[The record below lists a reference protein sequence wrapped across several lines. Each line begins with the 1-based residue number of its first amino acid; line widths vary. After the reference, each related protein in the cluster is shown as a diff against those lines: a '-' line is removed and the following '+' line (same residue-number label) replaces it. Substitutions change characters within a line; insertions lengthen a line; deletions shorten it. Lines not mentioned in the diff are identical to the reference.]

1 MPQKVLANSLFC
13 DIRKDVQR
21 GPICSSK
28 LGLTKLEFRDGKNY
42 QKTSSMLEITTQIF
56 ERKPSTV
63 MSLLFFW
70 DLPNT
75 PSIGIFDI
83 HLLPTPPV
91 PPSHNHRSN
100 SWRALGL
107 IDFPVPRSEGR
118 NLGGQNMSPKI
129 LSPTRMY
136 PKLEP
141 QAKVRSEIF
150 GLFIIYSLK
159 SWVV

>member
-1 MPQKVLANSLFC
+1 MLSMPQKVLANSLFC

-28 LGLTKLEFRDGKNY
+28 LGTHKTGVSGWKKLSKKIIHVGDNDSNFQHKAIHSY
-42 QKTSSMLEITTQIF
+42 VF
-56 ERKPSTV
+56 A
-63 MSLLFFW
+63 FFW
-70 DLPNT
+70 DLPNS
-75 PSIGIFDI
+75 PWGGIFDI
-83 HLLPTPPV
+83 QLLPTPPV

-107 IDFPVPRSEGR
+107 IDSPVPRSEGR
-118 NLGGQNMSPKI
+118 NLGGQNMSPNI
-129 LSPTRMY
+129 LSPARMY

-141 QAKVRSEIF
+141 QAVRSEIF

-159 SWVV
+159 N